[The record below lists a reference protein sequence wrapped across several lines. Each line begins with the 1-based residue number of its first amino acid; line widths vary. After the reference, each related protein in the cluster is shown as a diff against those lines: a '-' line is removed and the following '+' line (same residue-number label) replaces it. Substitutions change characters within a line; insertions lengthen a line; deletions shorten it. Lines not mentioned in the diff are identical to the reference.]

1 MGGSYYVGGGG
12 SKDDVDS
19 IVVVD
24 SSFKLY
30 YCSLSTVCMSCFLG
44 LLGSEVDR

>member
-1 MGGSYYVGGGG
+1 MLEVVVA
-12 SKDDVDS
+12 KMMLIV

-44 LLGSEVDR
+44 LLGSELDR